1 MTRVVVVFTAVLLAS
16 ACRGASHGGGEASAG
31 SPATDSQAVV
41 GVSTAVAA
49 LHAFPQIVQAIG
61 TVVARPG
68 RFAEL
73 SAPAPTRVAAIYV
86 TPGQLVAEGD
96 SLVAFERA
104 PFDAAARSAAA
115 ALDAAEHTHA
125 RAVRLVAAGILPQK
139 DADQSA
145 ADLAQA
151 EAAAVLARR
160 AQQLATLR
168 APLAGV
174 VTRMNAVLG
183 ASVDANQPLVAVTDP
198 HALDVVFDV
207 APSEAA
213 GIHVGDS
220 VSVTSREG
228 QGGEPLGRGV
238 LSAVGAIVDSASRA
252 VLVRARLAHPARPL
266 RIGESAFGRIETAV
280 HPHAVTVPVEA
291 LVPAGDGYRVFV
303 VDSAGV
309 AHARPVTPGARGE
322 ALVEITHGLA
332 AGETVVTTGAYGVDE
347 GVKIV
352 RPSP

>member
-1 MTRVVVVFTAVLLAS
+1 MTRAAVLLVAALLPS
-16 ACRGASHGGGEASAG
+16 ACRGAAHGGGEESA
-31 SPATDSQAVV
+31 DSQAVV
-41 GVSTAVAA
+41 GVATAVATVR
-49 LHAFPQIVQAIG
+49 AFPQVVQAIG

-73 SAPAPTRVAAIYV
+73 AAPAPTRVAGIFVA
-86 TPGQLVAEGD
+86 PGQHVAEGD

-115 ALDAAEHTHA
+115 ALDAAEHAQA

-139 DADQSA
+139 DADQAA

-151 EAAAVLARR
+151 EVAAVLARR

-174 VTRMNAVLG
+174 VTRMTAVLG

-198 HALDVVFDV
+198 QALDVVFDV
-207 APSEAA
+207 APAEAA

-228 QGGEPLGRGV
+228 EGGEALGRGV

-266 RIGESAFGRIETAV
+266 RIGESAFGRIVTSV

-303 VDSAGV
+303 VDSAGI

-322 ALVEITHGLA
+322 ALVEIVRGLA
-332 AGETVVTTGAYGVDE
+332 PGETVVTTGAYGVDDSA
-347 GVKIV
+347 KIA
-352 RPSP
+352 RPSR

>member
-1 MTRVVVVFTAVLLAS
+1 MSRALVLLLAAVLVS
-16 ACRGASHGGGEASAG
+16 ACRGAAHGGEESA
-31 SPATDSQAVV
+31 DSQAVV
-41 GVSTAVAA
+41 GVATAVAA
-49 LHAFPQIVQAIG
+49 LHAFPQVVQAIG

-73 SAPAPTRVAAIYV
+73 AAPAPTRVSGIFVA
-86 TPGQLVAEGD
+86 PGQHVAEGD

-115 ALDAAEHTHA
+115 ALEAAEHAHA

-139 DADQSA
+139 DADQAA

-151 EAAAVLARR
+151 EAAAGLARR

-174 VTRMNAVLG
+174 VTRMTAVLG
-183 ASVDANQPLVAVTDP
+183 ASVDPNQPLVAVTDP
-198 HALDVVFDV
+198 QALDVVFDV
-207 APSEAA
+207 APSEAGA
-213 GIHVGDS
+213 IHVGDS
-220 VSVTSREG
+220 VSVTSGEG
-228 QGGEPLGRGV
+228 QAGEPLGRGV

-252 VLVRARLAHPARPL
+252 VLVRVQVAHPARPL
-266 RIGESAFGRIETAV
+266 RIGESAFGRIVSGV
-280 HPHAVTVPVEA
+280 HPHAVTVPLEA

-303 VDSAGV
+303 VDSTGT

-322 ALVEITHGLA
+322 TLVEITHGLA
-332 AGETVVTTGAYGVDE
+332 AGETVVTTGAYGVDDSA
-347 GVKIV
+347 KIA
-352 RPSP
+352 RPSR